1 MKSEKIINKIEKN
14 QNVHVVSIHT
24 ASAPVKPLKNRPSG
38 VIFKVEGLSSLVAT
52 YRRVIKLFLFCGNIN
67 RFRSVFYH
75 LDV

>member
-52 YRRVIKLFLFCGNIN
+52 FCGNIN